1 MVLDFFIL
9 FIILLFCFKIALFM
23 CVVFFYLTSI
33 RLSLRI
39 NINLPTFLTKKLHR
53 QTGIEYLIIP
63 I

>member
-1 MVLDFFIL
+1 MVLEFFFLIY
-9 FIILLFCFKIALFM
+9 LFCYKIALFM

-53 QTGIEYLIIP
+53 QTGIE
-63 I
+63 